1 MRATSAFALLLA
13 LPTPSASLAVGA
25 GAVSAPRAP
34 VHAPIRAAAT
44 FAPGILVSGR
54 SRVRSARME
63 AFSFDPFDRS
73 VFRILMDAQSEARGL
88 TLNAHPSGKLNDRWR
103 LNITCGMKLSLNSR
117 ELFSLSDQAFTA
129 VTQTIPGFFVLNLDG

>member
-44 FAPGILVSGR
+44 FAPGILASGR

-63 AFSFDPFDRS
+63 AFSFDPFGGG
-73 VFRILMDAQSEARGL
+73 LQLLWLANQSALALSGRFARFPERTFTQNLSGL
-88 TLNAHPSGKLNDRWR
+88 TD
-103 LNITCGMKLSLNSR
+103 
-117 ELFSLSDQAFTA
+117 
-129 VTQTIPGFFVLNLDG
+129 